1 MVLNSIE
8 KLIEKYDN
16 GETTLQE
23 EQQLKNYFS
32 QETVAPHLEVYKSMF
47 QYFLQTHEEQ
57 FTKDV
62 PLIPIIIG
70 TRKTNTL
77 YKWISVAA
85 IAVLM
90 FGIYTQVGNQPQSR
104 TLADLSPTEREA
116 YDKTMEVFN
125 LVSSKLNE
133 GSQNMNTLS
142 LVSSNFDKGAD
153 NIAYI
158 SEFSRTTSKFLKTN

>member
-8 KLIEKYDN
+8 KLLEKYDN

-23 EQQLKNYFS
+23 EQQLKDYFS

-62 PLIPIIIG
+62 PLNP
-70 TRKTNTL
+70 RKTNTL

-90 FGIYTQVGNQPQSR
+90 FGIYTQVGNSKSIN
-104 TLADLSPTEREA
+104 DLSGEELYA
-116 YDKTMEVFN
+116 YNETMKVFN
-125 LVSSKLNE
+125 LVSSKLNQ
-133 GSQNMNTLS
+133 GSERMSTLN

-158 SEFSRTTSKFLKTN
+158 SEFSKTTNKFLKTN

>member
-8 KLIEKYDN
+8 KLLEKYDN

-47 QYFLQTHEEQ
+47 QYFLHTHEEQ

-62 PLIPIIIG
+62 PLKP
-70 TRKTNTL
+70 RKTYTL

-90 FGIYTQVGNQPQSR
+90 FGIYTQVDNSR
-104 TLADLSPTEREA
+104 SLSDLSDEELYA
-116 YDKTMEVFN
+116 YNQTMEVFN
-125 LVSSKLNE
+125 LVSSKLNQ
-133 GSQNMNTLS
+133 GSESMNALNM
-142 LVSSNFDKGAD
+142 VSSNFIKGAE

-158 SEFSRTTSKFLKTN
+158 SEFSKTTNKFLKTN